1 MNALNGHGIRT
12 GLTAACEDLGIPT
25 SRIRAHR
32 AVGDVVRNQ
41 LLFEKLLDLNP
52 PE

>member
-1 MNALNGHGIRT
+1 MNGLKAYGLRT

-32 AVGDVVRNQ
+32 ALGDVVRNQ